1 MAKISVIVPIYG
13 VEKYLR
19 ECLDSIINQTFG
31 DLEII
36 LIDDGGKD
44 GCPPIID
51 EYAQKDNRI
60 VAIHKPNGGYGQSCN
75 VGLDR
80 ASGEYVSIIEPD
92 DYIKLNMYEDLYGIA
107 KQFDS
112 DIVKSGFYDNL
123 QSKTLTRCKRAEF
136 PDTIPTDRS
145 FTIREYPY
153 FLMMHP
159 SIWSCIYKREF
170 LNRNS
175 IRFLEIPGA
184 GWSDNPFQVMT
195 MCLAKRINYTPEA
208 YYYWRRLNENESD
221 DLKDYTIPFKRSDEI
236 HGWLDE
242 NNISDENILACLY
255 VRELNY
261 IKLVLK
267 ALGIRDIKPGFKLI
281 RLMLNR
287 MDKNIIDNNT
297 FVGKKLRRFYYSVLN
312 HCFLTY
318 LNRLRSKIVSIQFN
332 RKEKSIKVF
341 GRICYEQII
350 LLV

>member
-19 ECLDSIINQTFG
+19 ECLDSIINQTFS

-44 GCPPIID
+44 GCPQIID

-60 VAIHKPNGGYGQSCN
+60 IVIHKPNGGYGQSCN

-80 ASGEYVSIIEPD
+80 ASGEYISIIEPD
-92 DYIKLNMYEDLYGIA
+92 DYIKLNMYEELYGIA

-123 QSKTLTRCKRAEF
+123 QSKTLTRCKKVEF
-136 PDTIPTDRS
+136 PDEIPTDSS

-153 FLMMHP
+153 FLIMHP
-159 SIWSCIYKREF
+159 SIWSCIYKRDF
-170 LNRNS
+170 LNRHS

-184 GWSDNPFQVMT
+184 GWSDNPFQVAV
-195 MCLAKRINYTPEA
+195 MCLAERINYTSEA

-236 HGWLDE
+236 HGWLEE
-242 NNISDENILACLY
+242 NNIRDENILACLY

-261 IKLVLK
+261 IKIVLGMLRLRNIPAAFGLVK
-267 ALGIRDIKPGFKLI
+267 
-281 RLMLNR
+281 LMLKR
-287 MDKNIIDNNT
+287 MDKSLINNNKY
-297 FVGKKLRRFYYSVLN
+297 VDEWHRRFYKGLSKNCY
-312 HCFLTY
+312 FYY
-318 LNRLRSKIVSIQFN
+318 LNSLRKRIISIRFN
-332 RKEKSIKVF
+332 KREKCIFFMGKVF
-341 GRICYEQII
+341 FEFRK
-350 LLV
+350 

>member
-1 MAKISVIVPIYG
+1 MAKISVIVPIYN

-44 GCPPIID
+44 GCPQIID

-60 VAIHKPNGGYGQSCN
+60 IVIHKPNGGYGQSCN

-80 ASGEYVSIIEPD
+80 ASGEYISIIEPD

-123 QSKTLTRCKRAEF
+123 QSKTLTRCKKVEF
-136 PDTIPTDRS
+136 PDEIPTDRS

-170 LNRNS
+170 LNRHS

-195 MCLAKRINYTPEA
+195 MCLAERINYTSEA

-236 HGWLDE
+236 HGWLEE
-242 NNISDENILACLY
+242 NNIRDENILACLY

-261 IKLVLK
+261 IKIVLGM
-267 ALGIRDIKPGFKLI
+267 LRFRDIPDAFGLI
-281 RLMLNR
+281 KLMLKR

-297 FVGKKLRRFYYSVLN
+297 FVGKKFRKFYYSVLN
-312 HCFLTY
+312 HCFFTY
-318 LNRLRSKIVSIQFN
+318 LNRLRSKIVSIKFN
-332 RKEKSIKVF
+332 RKEKSIKVLNIKW
-341 GRICYEQII
+341 GIN
-350 LLV
+350 